1 MMMMISNEPDVV
13 AESGES
19 ASAVQEFI
27 IRPLENMWD
36 KVVEHVPSVATA
48 LIVLLGMWIV
58 ARILRASVGRVLG
71 MTKLDASLA
80 DTRVGAMLEAFS
92 EDFTPSKAL
101 AYVVY
106 IGAMLMAWT
115 TASEILGLHAVKD
128 TLDAVLGYV
137 PKLVS
142 ALLVV
147 ALGGYLASVARR
159 SVAAV
164 MSEVRSPFGRTLE
177 SLTEGFLLVV
187 VGTVAVD
194 VLGVDVSI
202 VTSNLTV
209 LIGAVLVTLAFLFAW
224 SMRKP
229 AEEIIANYYLR
240 RLVSIGD
247 RVELGEISG
256 IVSQF
261 TPIGVVVLDDDDE
274 ERFVP
279 ARHILAGVKR
289 SERATPESV
298 ARLPK

>member
-1 MMMMISNEPDVV
+1 MLMSNEPDVAV
-13 AESGES
+13 ESGES
-19 ASAVQEFI
+19 ESALQEFI

-48 LIVLLGMWIV
+48 LVVLLGMWIV
-58 ARILRASVGRVLG
+58 ARILRASVSRVLG
-71 MTKLDASLA
+71 MTKLDSALA
-80 DTRVGAMLEAFS
+80 DTRVGAMLKAFA

-115 TASEILGLHAVKD
+115 TATEILGLHAVKE

-247 RVELGEISG
+247 RVEFGEVSG
-256 IVSQF
+256 IVSEF
-261 TPIGVVVLDDDDE
+261 TPIGVVVVDE
-274 ERFVP
+274 SDQEKFVP
-279 ARHILAGVKR
+279 ARHLLAGLTR
-289 SERATPESV
+289 NERASPDTV
-298 ARLPK
+298 AKLPR